1 MCKLTLESLRKM
13 NEVREFDNGN
23 KRNKGG
29 KYINKEKE
37 EMAIAY
43 IKANPKCTTTE
54 IVTNTTINRSS
65 WQRMYKVLADREL
78 VNIELVRRKTG
89 DVMLFTV
96 AE

>member
-13 NEVREFDNGN
+13 TETREFDNGN

-37 EMAIAY
+37 EIAIAY
-43 IKANPKCTTTE
+43 IKDNPKCTTTE

-78 VNIELVRRKTG
+78 VNIESVRRKTG